1 MALVIDLRITEGLV
15 TRSLGLVEIRRQEP
29 LENREDAYDE
39 THRYVG
45 RRVNRADVPAVEV
58 EHRYGDGA
66 WKLAEKVLIAM
77 DINSEMKSGELVS

>member
-15 TRSLGLVEIRRQEP
+15 TRSLGIVEIRRQEP
-29 LENREDAYDE
+29 LDDRERPYDE
-39 THRYVG
+39 THRYVA
-45 RRVNRADVPAVEV
+45 RRVNRADVPPIEV

-77 DINSEMKSGELVS
+77 DINTEMRNGDLVS